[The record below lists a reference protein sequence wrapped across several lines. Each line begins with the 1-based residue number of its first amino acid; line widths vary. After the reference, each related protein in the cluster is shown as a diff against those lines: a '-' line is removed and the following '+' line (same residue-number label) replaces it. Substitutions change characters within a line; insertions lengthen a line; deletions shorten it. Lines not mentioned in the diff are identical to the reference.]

1 MHRCY
6 CGGNFGAGSAMRS
19 SVVQSQSQPQRPR
32 GDLMSVASSSRQS
45 TRPTQF
51 VRRPSLKSNGPGLGL
66 GHSSTGLSN
75 EFSRRNS
82 TAASVSHCSSCSCSS
97 SQQRQQSRAKVLRW
111 GWERTGG
118 VNSNTN
124 TTTSSSGNSNSSSPQ
139 YTDNR
144 RFYEQSAC
152 VASRQPS
159 QGQGQVQVQS
169 GNSTASSSSAS
180 PHQPTSM
187 LHYSHNN
194 ELQQL
199 QALQKF
205 RLMNASQC
213 FSDVRRDELRLQQA
227 YEKLERS
234 NANTDKW
241 HKDRDNEA
249 NRQQQLNSTTT
260 TTTPYALRQKML
272 QLRLQADEK
281 QGRGTGATC
290 APLGRSC
297 ALRYN

>member
-6 CGGNFGAGSAMRS
+6 CRGNFGAGSAMRLS
-19 SVVQSQSQPQRPR
+19 IVQPQPPQQQTQHQRPR
-32 GDLMSVASSSRQS
+32 GDLLSVTSSSRQS

-51 VRRPSLKSNGPGLGL
+51 VRRPSIRSSAPGLGL

-75 EFSRRNS
+75 DFSRRNS
-82 TAASVSHCSSCSCSS
+82 TATLVSHCSSCSCSS

-118 VNSNTN
+118 VDSN
-124 TTTSSSGNSNSSSPQ
+124 TSSSTSSSPQ

-159 QGQGQVQVQS
+159 RSQGQGQVQS
-169 GNSTASSSSAS
+169 GNSAASSPSPQPPAQLSSD
-180 PHQPTSM
+180 
-187 LHYSHNN
+187 ND

-205 RLMNASQC
+205 RLMNAQQC
-213 FSDVRRDELRLQQA
+213 FSDVRQDELRLQQA
-227 YEKLERS
+227 YDKLQRTNT
-234 NANTDKW
+234 NADKW
-241 HKDRDNEA
+241 HKNRANEA
-249 NRQQQLNSTTT
+249 NRQQHLNTTT
-260 TTTPYALRQKML
+260 ATPYALRQKML

-281 QGRGTGATC
+281 QGRGSGATC